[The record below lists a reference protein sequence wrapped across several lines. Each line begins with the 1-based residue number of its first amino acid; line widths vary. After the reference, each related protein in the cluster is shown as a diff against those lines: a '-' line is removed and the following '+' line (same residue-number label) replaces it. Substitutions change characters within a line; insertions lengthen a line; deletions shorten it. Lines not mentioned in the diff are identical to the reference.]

1 MILLDIADMPH
12 PKTLNKQPK
21 NIQKQSNI
29 QKAIFAAGCFWGVEE
44 SFRTQKGVI
53 KTTVGY
59 TGGHTKNPTYEQV
72 CSHSSGHA
80 ETVLVEYDPKI
91 ISYNKLLKIFWDSHD
106 PTQLNRQGPDIGTQ
120 YRSAIFYN
128 NASQMMAALKS
139 KSNLAKNGI
148 NIATEIV
155 PASEFY
161 AAEDYHQQYLAKK
174 GLKSCN

>member
-91 ISYNKLLKIFWDSHD
+91 ISYEKLLNTFWKIHF
-106 PTQLNRQGPDIGTQ
+106 
-120 YRSAIFYN
+120 
-128 NASQMMAALKS
+128 LKT
-139 KSNLAKNGI
+139 KMEK
-148 NIATEIV
+148 T
-155 PASEFY
+155 
-161 AAEDYHQQYLAKK
+161 
-174 GLKSCN
+174 GLP